1 MDNRFRFLY
10 HMISELW
17 GHRAITRPGNEKTG
31 ASEVGVKPANPL
43 NNPKT

>member
-1 MDNRFRFLY
+1 MDNRWRFLY
-10 HMISELW
+10 CIWSELW